1 MKQVYSQEN
10 TDTDA
15 VKMTL
20 SFYLNRLK
28 QKNSDSEINDK
39 TFYEGIRVALQQKS
53 FCSLEEGDIKEVLTK
68 LFLDCRDKIESF
80 KESLRPDVGVNSFT
94 GGKIENAER
103 AIKSLSPSPSAS
115 TSPLAQSEAQTVI
128 GR

>member
-1 MKQVYSQEN
+1 MTKIRKISSIEHGLNEV
-10 TDTDA
+10 
-15 VKMTL
+15 VK
-20 SFYLNRLK
+20 YLK
-28 QKNSDSEINDK
+28 ED
-39 TFYEGIRVALQQKS
+39 
-53 FCSLEEGDIKEVLTK
+53 DIKEVLTK
-68 LFLDCRDKIESF
+68 LFLDCRDKIESC